1 MDFQML
7 FIAVASMWGASEI
20 GMALFMRSARQASTR
35 RDHGSLPLLIAVIAA
50 SALVGLTQDFGPA
63 AQISSNQANC
73 SIVALGLLV
82 YGAAFRWNAILTLG
96 SFFTTNVAICRD
108 HRLVRHGI
116 YRVLRHPSYTG
127 TLLILT
133 GIALSTNNWINA
145 ALVLVP
151 CTAALLH
158 RIQIEE
164 AALLEAFGQEY
175 RNFCRS
181 TSRLLPGLY

>member
-1 MDFQML
+1 MDYQLL
-7 FIAVASMWGASEI
+7 FITVASLWGASEI
-20 GMALFMRSARQASTR
+20 AMALFMRSARQASTR
-35 RDHGSLPLLIAVIAA
+35 RDRGSLPLLVAVIAA
-50 SALVGLTQDFGPA
+50 SAAVGLMQDFGPA
-63 AQISSNQANC
+63 AQITPNQNHC
-73 SIVALGLLV
+73 SIVALAFVL
-82 YGAAFRWNAILTLG
+82 YGVAFRWNAILTLG
-96 SFFTTNVAICRD
+96 SFFTTNVAIRRD

-116 YRVLRHPSYTG
+116 YSVLRHPSYTG
-127 TLLILT
+127 TLLIMA

-145 ALVLVP
+145 ALVLLP

-175 RNFCRS
+175 RSFCKS